1 MNNQSLKIGSSGPF
15 RSLASPDWKKLWV
28 VGHFLNVS
36 FWLEFIVLTWLTLQI
51 TNSPFAVGLV
61 GTIRF
66 LPEPILGLISGA
78 QADRFPKKRILQL
91 AQLLNLLSVSI
102 MLIAAITNSINMPL
116 IYMASLLTGCAWA
129 IDFPVRRAYIRDLV
143 PDHHVQNAMALDSS
157 SLTLSLML
165 GRWGA
170 GAILAIQGPLLA
182 YSVLLIMYSIGFL
195 QLLRVISL
203 KPVATE
209 SRTSFVRTL
218 IQGWQLVWG
227 TPLLRGIFLI
237 TFTVNFFVF
246 PYFSFAPVFARD
258 VFKVGEGWLGI
269 MSGMDGF
276 GALVGTSIIAVVT
289 IKRRGFFHVFGAAW
303 LSIGVFF
310 YAFSPNFWSALPLLF
325 ISGIGMSL
333 FATMQNTLVLT
344 NVNAEM
350 RGRALG
356 IMMLSLGVLSPGLVW
371 VGAMVRVFGI
381 RQAVGLNALLAC
393 IIVILIGIAI
403 KDLRRS

>member
-1 MNNQSLKIGSSGPF
+1 
-15 RSLASPDWKKLWV
+15 
-28 VGHFLNVS
+28 
-36 FWLEFIVLTWLTLQI
+36 
-51 TNSPFAVGLV
+51 
-61 GTIRF
+61 
-66 LPEPILGLISGA
+66 
-78 QADRFPKKRILQL
+78 
-91 AQLLNLLSVSI
+91 
-102 MLIAAITNSINMPL
+102 
-116 IYMASLLTGCAWA
+116 
-129 IDFPVRRAYIRDLV
+129 
-143 PDHHVQNAMALDSS
+143 MALDSS
-157 SLTLSLML
+157 SLTLRLML

-227 TPLLRGIFLI
+227 TRLLRGIFLI

-289 IKRRGFFHVFGAAW
+289 IKRRGFFHVFGAA
-303 LSIGVFF
+303 
-310 YAFSPNFWSALPLLF
+310 
-325 ISGIGMSL
+325 
-333 FATMQNTLVLT
+333 
-344 NVNAEM
+344 
-350 RGRALG
+350 
-356 IMMLSLGVLSPGLVW
+356 
-371 VGAMVRVFGI
+371 
-381 RQAVGLNALLAC
+381 
-393 IIVILIGIAI
+393 
-403 KDLRRS
+403 